1 MYLVTNK
8 IILQSNISCLRFP
21 KHNNLDGLVCLPR
34 HPSLSFPTV
43 LLKDHIDWGRLD
55 LTRLWRHPLPL
66 PAVSLKD
73 GVEVASP
80 PRHLVLGGLARGKH
94 GFIPYKLIKLIN
106 HNRTIQDIR
115 LRRLPPSQ
123 GVVVTIGVD
132 PWGGSSDLTQ
142 YTLFVI
148 IKWNYY

>member
-8 IILQSNISCLRFP
+8 IILQSNISCLKFP

-34 HPSLSFPTV
+34 HPSLS
-43 LLKDHIDWGRLD
+43 
-55 LTRLWRHPLPL
+55 L

-80 PRHLVLGGLARGKH
+80 PRHLVLGGFARGKH

-106 HNRTIQDIR
+106 HNRTMQDIR
-115 LRRLPPSQ
+115 L
-123 GVVVTIGVD
+123 
-132 PWGGSSDLTQ
+132 
-142 YTLFVI
+142 
-148 IKWNYY
+148 